1 MKISQVLSALK
12 PTQPLAVDFFQ
23 QALQSQRLS
32 HAYLLKGQPVV
43 AAPLITALAQSLFC
57 PTGGCGQ
64 CPPCLSVAHESWP
77 DLHFVRTAPEAKSPI
92 LKLAQIKKLIEQVAL
107 PPLQSAAQIFVIEHA
122 ENMNAE
128 SGNALLKTLEEP
140 VSSSVLLLV
149 SPYPARV
156 LPTLRSRTQQIAL
169 QVNHTSQAG
178 SEPNSESTELWSWE
192 QLEAITTVEGQL
204 GLYRYLEG
212 LTRPVLILQMQ
223 LWQKA
228 CWQRLREHLQ
238 KKPSVALLRRA
249 QTYLSL
255 FEHTLETLSVYG
267 NTKLALEFFCGDF
280 VQLRRQQSQRQPRNL
295 SGARASH

>member
-1 MKISQVLSALK
+1 MTQSQVLFALK
-12 PTQPLAVDFFQ
+12 SSQPLAVGFFQ
-23 QALQSQRLS
+23 QVLQSQRLS

-57 PTGGCGQ
+57 PQGGCGS
-64 CPPCLSVAHESWP
+64 CTTCLSVAQESWP

-92 LKLAQIKKLIEQVAL
+92 LKLAQIKKLIEQVTL
-107 PPLQSAAQIFVIEHA
+107 PPSQSAVQIFVIEHA

-156 LPTLRSRTQQIAL
+156 LSTLRSRAQQVAL
-169 QVNHTSQAG
+169 QVSQASH
-178 SEPNSESTELWSWE
+178 SEGTLSPETAELWSWE
-192 QLEAITTVEGQL
+192 QLEAITNVEGQL
-204 GLYRYLEG
+204 TLYRYLEG
-212 LTRPVLILQMQ
+212 LTRPVLVLQMQ

-228 CWQRLREHLQ
+228 CWQRLRGHLQ
-238 KKPSVALLRRA
+238 KKPSVSLLRRA

-255 FEHTLETLSVYG
+255 FEQTLETLSVYG

-280 VQLRRQQSQRQPRNL
+280 VRLRRQQSERAPVGPR
-295 SGARASH
+295 R